1 MLCGYPIRLARRLSL
16 DRIFQIAFA
25 HLLPN
30 FVECWWDALVLDVL
44 LCNGLG
50 IWVGLRLCKMLE
62 MREYK
67 WVSIRSVQCFTSLTV
82 FELKAIG
89 YEEVYNLAQSQQ
101 MVVEVMLTILIF
113 PQVLKTKRNNLM
125 PRIVQNR

>member
-1 MLCGYPIRLARRLSL
+1 MTFDLIPRYLVCTSSVNIIQILFYSVQRLRRWQTRSL
-16 DRIFQIAFA
+16 LITHSAWWISYKISMAQFDRIFQIAFA

-82 FELKAIG
+82 
-89 YEEVYNLAQSQQ
+89 
-101 MVVEVMLTILIF
+101 VEFKGV
-113 PQVLKTKRNNLM
+113 
-125 PRIVQNR
+125 